1 VSEDSDCSEQRA
13 ATIGQ
18 GVMRMLVCYEEILK
32 VKKSV

>member
-1 VSEDSDCSEQRA
+1 VSEDSDCSEQRV

-18 GVMRMLVCYEEILK
+18 GIVTMLVCYEEILK

>member
-1 VSEDSDCSEQRA
+1 VSEDTDCSEQRA

-18 GVMRMLVCYEEILK
+18 GIVRMLVCYEEILK